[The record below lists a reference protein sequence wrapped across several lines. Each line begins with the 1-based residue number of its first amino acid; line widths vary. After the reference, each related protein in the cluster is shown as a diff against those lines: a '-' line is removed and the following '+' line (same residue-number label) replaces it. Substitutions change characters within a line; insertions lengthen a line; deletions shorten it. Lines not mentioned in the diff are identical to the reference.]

1 MVGNLVSLASPTRV
15 NVSDGEVMHGEA
27 KRAICVS
34 SVLHSLQREDWSMS
48 RTTKVSF
55 RAMAPEMLFDYLGVR
70 VNGPKAAGKKIV
82 LNVDFTDLKKQY
94 ALTVENG

>member
-1 MVGNLVSLASPTRV
+1 
-15 NVSDGEVMHGEA
+15 
-27 KRAICVS
+27 
-34 SVLHSLQREDWSMS
+34 MS

-70 VNGPKAAGKKIV
+70 VSGPKAAGKKIV

-94 ALTVENG
+94 ALTVKIGVFNYREMSRRTIDASLGCSGMLTDYIKSEQRFV

>member
-1 MVGNLVSLASPTRV
+1 
-15 NVSDGEVMHGEA
+15 
-27 KRAICVS
+27 
-34 SVLHSLQREDWSMS
+34 MS

-94 ALTVENG
+94 ALTVENGVCNYREMSRRTIDASLGYPGMLTDYIKSEQRFV